1 MSQTTIDDS
10 NNPESGREE
19 IEREARNWVMR
30 FTSGAG
36 TREDLKASQN
46 WCERSAAHAEAFAR
60 ACHLWES
67 LGPDVFDTA
76 ACPRRGIGVQV
87 TRRVVLGG
95 AAAASLA
102 SAAYLVVWPP
112 FGLWPSWS
120 ELAADYRTGTGE
132 RRRVNLAG
140 GASVEMNTQTSLI
153 VERSRSGGSQLK
165 LISGEATVSI
175 VSGAPEAVVVSAGD
189 GWVRASDAKFNM
201 RRAGD
206 LVCVT
211 CLEGSICV
219 AQGRVT
225 ATLRSRQQVVY
236 DGRGVGRITPVD
248 PSVVTAWQQGLLIF
262 HAVPLRSVIAEVNRY
277 RPGRI
282 VLLNAALGRRL
293 FSADFHI
300 KNIGAIIPEIH
311 LLFGAKVTSL
321 PGGIVLLS

>member
-1 MSQTTIDDS
+1 MSQTAIDDS
-10 NNPESGREE
+10 HNPESRREE
-19 IEREARNWVMR
+19 IEREARSWVMR

-36 TREDLKASQN
+36 TREDLTASQE

-76 ACPRRGIGVQV
+76 RRGVGVHV

-95 AAAASLA
+95 AAAAAFA

-153 VERSRSGGSQLK
+153 VEPSRNGGNQLK
-165 LISGEATVSI
+165 LVSGEATVST
-175 VSGAPEAVVVSAGD
+175 VPGAPEAVVVHAGD
-189 GWVRASDAKFNM
+189 GWVRATDATFNM
-201 RRAGD
+201 RRDGD

-219 AQGRVT
+219 AQGLVT

-236 DGRGVGRITPVD
+236 NGGGVGKITLVD
-248 PSVVTAWQQGLLIF
+248 PRVVTAWQQGLLIF
-262 HAVPLRSVIAEVNRY
+262 HATPLRSVIAEVNRY

-293 FSADFHI
+293 FSADVHI
-300 KNIGAIIPEIH
+300 KNIGAIIPEIR